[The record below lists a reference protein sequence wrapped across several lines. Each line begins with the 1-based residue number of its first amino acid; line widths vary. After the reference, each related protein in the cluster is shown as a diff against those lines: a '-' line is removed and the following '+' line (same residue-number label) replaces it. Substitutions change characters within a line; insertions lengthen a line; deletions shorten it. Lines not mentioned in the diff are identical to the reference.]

1 MLQEVG
7 RIKAIFRYPVKSMAG
22 EQLESA
28 ELGWHGLEGDRRFA
42 LLRVGNESGFPWL
55 SASRLPQLLQY
66 KPVNKGDGDLP
77 THVITP
83 GGQELELRGE
93 VLRQELSAAFGSPLQ
108 MMQLN
113 QGIFDEAKVSVISTA
128 TIQTIGQEVGFDLD
142 VRRFRPN
149 LLIETIDGA
158 PFAEDAWVGKI
169 IRFKDDAD
177 AAGISVSMRDPRC
190 AMINFDPVT
199 GVSDPQVMKAAVR
212 LNDNDAGLYASVV
225 KTGSLSVGDRIF
237 LQEG

>member
-1 MLQEVG
+1 MFQEVG

-28 ELGWHGLEGDRRFA
+28 KLGWHGLEGDRRFA
-42 LLRVGNESGFPWL
+42 LHRIGNQSGFPWL
-55 SASRLPQLLQY
+55 QAGRLPQLLQY
-66 KPVNKGDGDLP
+66 QPVNKGDGDLP

-83 GGQELELRGE
+83 DGRELELHGAA
-93 VLRQELSAAFGSPLQ
+93 LQQELSEAFGSPVQ
-108 MMQLN
+108 MMLLN
-113 QGIFDEAKVSVISTA
+113 QGIFDEASVSVISAA
-128 TIQTIGQEVGFDLD
+128 TIEAIGKEAGFELD

-149 LLIETIDGA
+149 LLIETLDGK

-169 IRFKDDAD
+169 IRFQPDAN

-190 AMINFDPVT
+190 AMINIDPVT
-199 GVSDPQVMKAAVR
+199 GVIDPKVMKAAVR

-225 KTGSLSVGDRIF
+225 KAGSISVGDRIY
-237 LQEG
+237 LQSS